1 MNTKQY
7 DIIVLGFGKAGKT
20 LAAKFGSMG
29 KSVAM
34 IEENPLMY
42 GGTCINIACIPT
54 KTMIIAA
61 SKGLSY
67 DQVLNQREVVTSRLR
82 NKNFGMLDT
91 NEHVD
96 VYTGHGA
103 FISRLRNKNFGMLDT
118 NEHVDVYTGHGAFIS
133 NKEIAVTAG
142 EDKIILSADTIVINT
157 GAVAIK
163 PNISGI
169 DTAIGFYNS
178 TEIQQL
184 PTQPSTLGVIGAGPI
199 GLEFASLYAKLGA
212 KVTVFNI
219 ESSILKRE
227 EPIVQELA
235 TEYLTEQG
243 ITILN
248 NVTLDSVSNDDNKPV
263 IKANNQNYTFDA
275 VLYATGRKANT
286 ANIGLE
292 HTDIAT
298 NERGAIVVNDTCES
312 SVPGVYAVGDVN
324 GGPQFTYVS
333 LDDFRIVFGTLTGNG
348 QYTLK
353 DRKNIP
359 YTTFLTPPLSRVG
372 LTEEDAI
379 NQGYTVKTKEMLV
392 ATMPRAHVNDYLKGA
407 FKIVVDAD
415 NDLILGATLYSQGAE
430 ELINLIKMAMDNNI
444 PYTYFKNQIFT
455 HPTMAEN
462 LNDLCNF

>member
-7 DIIVLGFGKAGKT
+7 DLIVLGFGKAGKT

-82 NKNFGMLDT
+82 NKNFGMLDN

-96 VYTGHGA
+96 VYTGHG
-103 FISRLRNKNFGMLDT
+103 
-118 NEHVDVYTGHGAFIS
+118 EFIS
-133 NKEIAVTAG
+133 NKEIAITAG
-142 EDKIILSADTIVINT
+142 EDKIILCGETIIINT

-163 PNISGI
+163 PNIDGI

-184 PTQPSTLGVIGAGPI
+184 SPQPSTLGVIGAGPI
-199 GLEFASLYAKLGA
+199 GLEFASLYAKLGT

-219 ESSILKRE
+219 ESGILKRE

-235 TEYLTEQG
+235 NEYLTEQG

-248 NVTLDSVSNDDNKPV
+248 DVTLNSVSNDGNKPV
-263 IKANNQNYTFDA
+263 ITANGQNYTFDA
-275 VLYATGRKANT
+275 VLYATGRKPNT

-292 HTDIAT
+292 NTDITT

-312 SVPGVYAVGDVN
+312 SVPSVYAVGDVN
-324 GGPQFTYVS
+324 GG
-333 LDDFRIVFGTLTGNG
+333 IVFGALTGNG

-359 YTTFLTPPLSRVG
+359 YTTFLTPPLARVG

-379 NQGYTVKTKEMLV
+379 NKGYTVKTKEMLV

-407 FKIVVDAD
+407 FKIVVNAE
-415 NDLILGATLYSQGAE
+415 NNLILGATLYSQGAE

-455 HPTMAEN
+455 HPTMVEN

>member
-1 MNTKQY
+1 MNTKHY
-7 DIIVLGFGKAGKT
+7 DLIVLGFGKAGKT

-29 KSVAM
+29 KAVAM

-67 DQVLNQREVVTSRLR
+67 DQVLNQREIVTSRLR

-96 VYTGHGA
+96 VYTGHG
-103 FISRLRNKNFGMLDT
+103 
-118 NEHVDVYTGHGAFIS
+118 EFIS
-133 NKEIAVTAG
+133 NKEIAVTDG
-142 EDKIILSADTIVINT
+142 EDKIILSSETIIINT

-163 PNISGI
+163 PNIDGI
-169 DTAIGFYNS
+169 SAATGFYNS

-184 PTQPSTLGVIGAGPI
+184 SPQPNTLGVIGAGPI

-235 TEYLTEQG
+235 NEYLTEQG

-248 NVTLDSVSNDDNKPV
+248 DITLNSVSNDGNKPV
-263 IKANNQNYTFDA
+263 ITANSQNYTFDA
-275 VLYATGRKANT
+275 VLYATGRKPNT

-292 HTDIAT
+292 NTDIIT

-324 GGPQFTYVS
+324 GGPQFTYIS
-333 LDDFRIVFGTLTGNG
+333 LDDFRIVCGALTGNG

-359 YTTFLTPPLSRVG
+359 YTTFLTPPLARIG
-372 LTEEDAI
+372 LTEEDSI
-379 NQGYTVKTKEMLV
+379 NKGYTVKTKEMLV

-407 FKIVVDAD
+407 FKIVVNAD

-455 HPTMAEN
+455 HPSMAEN

>member
-1 MNTKQY
+1 MNTKHY
-7 DIIVLGFGKAGKT
+7 DLIVLGFGKAGKT
-20 LAAKFGSMG
+20 LAAKLGSMG

-54 KTMIIAA
+54 KTMIVAV

-82 NKNFGMLDT
+82 NKNFAMLDT

-96 VYTGHGA
+96 VYTGHG
-103 FISRLRNKNFGMLDT
+103 
-118 NEHVDVYTGHGAFIS
+118 EFIS

-142 EDKIILSADTIVINT
+142 EDKIVLSSDTIIINT
-157 GAVAIK
+157 GAVSIK
-163 PNISGI
+163 PNIDGI
-169 DTAIGFYNS
+169 DTATGFYNS

-184 PTQPSTLGVIGAGPI
+184 SPQPNTLGIIGAGPI
-199 GLEFASLYAKLGA
+199 GLEFASLYAKLGT

-219 ESSILKRE
+219 DTKILKRE

-235 TEYLTEQG
+235 NEYLAEQG

-248 NVTLDSVSNDDNKPV
+248 DVTLNSVSNDGKKPV
-263 IKANNQNYTFDA
+263 ITANNQNYAFDA
-275 VLYATGRKANT
+275 VLYATGRRPNT
-286 ANIGLE
+286 TNIGLE
-292 HTDIAT
+292 NTDITT

-324 GGPQFTYVS
+324 GGPQFTYIS
-333 LDDFRIVFGTLTGNG
+333 LDDFRIVFGALTGNG

-359 YTTFLTPPLSRVG
+359 YTTFLTPPLARVG

-379 NQGYTVKTKEMLV
+379 NKGYTVKTKEMLV
-392 ATMPRAHVNDYLKGA
+392 ATMPRAHVNDNLKGA
-407 FKIVVDAD
+407 CKIVVDAES
-415 NDLILGATLYSQGAE
+415 NLILGATLYSQSAE
-430 ELINLIKMAMDNNI
+430 ELINLIKIAMDNNI